1 MTNLEKLEEFI
12 NRNRYTL
19 TIQMILDEIVKLK
32 NSEHDN
38 DDKT

>member
-1 MTNLEKLEEFI
+1 MSELDILEAFI
-12 NRNRYTL
+12 NENRYTL
-19 TIQMILDEIVKLK
+19 TIQMILDKIGKLK